1 MQVLTFPLKEG
12 VRLHFQHY
20 VKIARRAAIGANV
33 ALFLI
38 TNAGAIFH
46 ACRHPHV
53 NNVFFHQAAFALA
66 LAAGIGNYP
75 PLALAG
81 RAGPRDAEHRL
92 LIAHLAAAGACWACA
107 GTFRSRRPAA
117 FALLAG
123 FITADLD
130 LRLLA
135 ERGFFKG
142 ERNIRASVTAA
153 LHTGTATT
161 ATAHIHTEEVAED
174 VAENVAD
181 ISEVRSVKPAKAT
194 SAIHS

>member
-1 MQVLTFPLKEG
+1 MQVLAFALEEG
-12 VRLHFQHY
+12 MWLHFQNH
-20 VKIARRAAIGANV
+20 VKIAWRAAIRANV

-46 ACRHPHV
+46 ACRHSHI

-92 LIAHLAAAGACWACA
+92 LISYLAAAGACWTRA

-117 FALLAG
+117 F
-123 FITADLD
+123 
-130 LRLLA
+130 
-135 ERGFFKG
+135 
-142 ERNIRASVTAA
+142 
-153 LHTGTATT
+153 
-161 ATAHIHTEEVAED
+161 
-174 VAENVAD
+174 
-181 ISEVRSVKPAKAT
+181 
-194 SAIHS
+194 